1 MAPMNIDAYCRML
14 AKIAH
19 SYAVAELGYKSFEPV
34 LARFIRG
41 QPLENAWHW
50 IGSDTA
56 LPPAEQHLHDIQWC
70 VPTIGETI
78 YVMVSLRLFSFVG
91 SPRYHI
97 IVGRLT
103 RPVDQLP
110 YLQQPLYTIDVKTT
124 LHLDENRGIRGVG
137 A

>member
-1 MAPMNIDAYCRML
+1 MNIDAYCRML

-19 SYAVAELGYKSFEPV
+19 SYAVAELGYKSFEPI

-56 LPPAEQHLHDIQWC
+56 LPPAEPHLHDIQWC
-70 VPTIGETI
+70 VPTIDDTI

-97 IVGRLT
+97 IVDRLT